1 MANLNFRWGK
11 YSDFQSQVVT
21 GNKAKEGTIY
31 VATHENNRGASL
43 FIGVD
48 GGKAER
54 IQGSVLFFSDL
65 AEFKSNTQP
74 PYSEDVIYFLAANNA
89 LVRWT
94 GSEWIQLNVTADTF
108 TADLAEINKA
118 VGENATAIAL
128 NAAAI
133 ETNKGAIAANL
144 KAIQENDQDILGL
157 QGRMDAVDGENGKL
171 ANHENRIKGLEDV
184 VGDANKGLVADVAA
198 HAATLAQQAN
208 TLTDHNNRI
217 TANDTLAKANKAAIE
232 SNDAD
237 ILALQN
243 RMTAVDDA
251 TNGTVA
257 KLTARVVTLEEFK
270 TNTEVLL
277 TQMDTRITTAQN
289 QADKGVADA
298 LVNKNALDALTGR
311 VSTVENDLNTAD
323 TGIKARLTAVESK
336 ANGNANAISGLDTT
350 VAGIAGRVG
359 TAENNITTLQGQ
371 MTNLIKEDGRLDQ
384 IEDAAGALT
393 NRVKAVEDD
402 LNTATTGVKAKL
414 EGVISKA
421 GDLESTLTQTNKD
434 LDKAEE
440 AIQDHAGR
448 IGDLEEAAEKAA
460 DDILDLNDAID
471 NINEIIGTGT
481 GGDSL
486 TGRVGKLESDLS
498 ALDATVAGIDG
509 EVGKNADAIEDLDER
524 VTALDKATTGRVAL
538 VEAKAVANEGKIAEN
553 AAAIAGH
560 KTRIETVEGKA
571 SANET
576 AIAGLNTNKADK
588 TYVDGIKS
596 DLQDQIAAE
605 INAANSLSYQGGIAS
620 DTLPAAGENNAQG
633 EKLKIGDTYI
643 VTGAFEV
650 SNVQGATGKV
660 MAYPGDLLIATGTE
674 TAGAISGNLK
684 WVHVKSGYV
693 AEHEAHLTVA
703 EVTDNKVVAASL
715 SSHVNPL
722 SGDLGKLTLKAVNE
736 NMTIDVVNGVVE
748 INNVWLGFTD

>member
-48 GGKAER
+48 GGKTER

-65 AEFKSNTQP
+65 EEFQNKTTP

-94 GSEWIQLNVTADTF
+94 GDEWIQLNVTADIFAT
-108 TADLAEINKA
+108 DLEDINKA
-118 VGENATAIAL
+118 IGENATAIAL
-128 NAAAI
+128 NAGAI
-133 ETNKGAIAANL
+133 EANKGAIAANL
-144 KAIQENDQDILGL
+144 QAIQSNDQDILAL

-171 ANHENRIKGLEDV
+171 ADHEDRIKDLEDV
-184 VGDANKGLVADVAA
+184 VGDAKSGLVADVAA
-198 HAATLAQQAN
+198 HTTTLAQQAN
-208 TLTDHNNRI
+208 TLTDHNTRI

-251 TNGTVA
+251 KDGTVA
-257 KLTARVVTLEEFK
+257 KLTARVATLEEFK
-270 TNTEVLL
+270 TNTDTTLS
-277 TQMDTRITTAQN
+277 QMDGRITAAKS

-298 LVNKNALDALTGR
+298 LANKNALDSLTGR
-311 VSTVENDLNTAD
+311 VKTVEDDLNTAE
-323 TGIKARLTAVESK
+323 TGIKARLTAVEGK
-336 ANGNANAISGLDTT
+336 ASSNDNLISGLNTT

-359 TAENNITTLQGQ
+359 TAEGNITTLQGQ

-393 NRVKAVEDD
+393 DRVKAVEDD

-414 EGVISKA
+414 EGVISQA
-421 GDLESTLTQTNKD
+421 NELASTLAQTNTD

-440 AIQDHAGR
+440 TIQDHAGR
-448 IGDLEEAAEKAA
+448 IGALETASGEHKTAIEG
-460 DDILDLNDAID
+460 LNDAID
-471 NINEIIGTGT
+471 NINDIIGAGT
-481 GGDSL
+481 GGNTLS
-486 TGRVGKLESDLS
+486 GRVSQLESDLGE
-498 ALDATVAGIDG
+498 LDAAVAGIDG
-509 EVGKNADAIEDLDER
+509 KVDDNADAIEDLDDR
-524 VTALDKATTGRVAL
+524 VTALDKATTGRVAV
-538 VEAKAVANEGKIAEN
+538 VEAKVATNEGKIADN

-596 DLQDQIAAE
+596 DLQNQIAAD

-650 SNVQGATGKV
+650 SNVQGAIGKV

-693 AEHEAHLTVA
+693 AEHEAHLTIA
-703 EVTDNKVVAASL
+703 EVENNKVVAASL

-736 NMTIDVVNGVVE
+736 NMTIDVVDGVVE

>member
-48 GGKAER
+48 GGKTER
-54 IQGSVLFFSDL
+54 IQGTVLFFSDL
-65 AEFKSNTQP
+65 AEFHAKTQP

-94 GSEWIQLNVTADTF
+94 GSEWVQLNVTADTF
-108 TADLAEINKA
+108 TVDLEKVNKA
-118 VGENATAIAL
+118 VSENAAAIAL
-128 NAAAI
+128 NAGAI

-198 HAATLAQQAN
+198 HTTTLAQQAN
-208 TLTDHNNRI
+208 TLNDHNTRI
-217 TANDTLAKANKAAIE
+217 TANDTLAKANEAAIK

-237 ILALQN
+237 ILALQK

-251 TNGTVA
+251 ANGTVA

-270 TNTEVLL
+270 TNTDVLL
-277 TQMDTRITTAQN
+277 GQMDTRITAAQDR
-289 QADKGVADA
+289 ADKGVADA
-298 LVNKNALDALTGR
+298 LANKNALDALTTR
-311 VSTVENDLNTAD
+311 VGTVESDLNTAD

-350 VAGIAGRVG
+350 VAGIASRVG
-359 TAENNITTLQGQ
+359 TAEGNITTLQGQ
-371 MTNLIKEDGRLDQ
+371 MTNLIKENGRLDQ

-393 NRVKAVEDD
+393 NRVKAVENE
-402 LNTATTGVKAKL
+402 LNTTTTGVKDRLTAV
-414 EGVISKA
+414 ENKA
-421 GDLESTLTQTNKD
+421 SALESTLGTTNSD
-434 LDKAEE
+434 LDKAEA

-448 IGDLEEAAEKAA
+448 IGTLETAAEKAEK
-460 DDILDLNDAID
+460 DILDLNDAID
-471 NINEIIGTGT
+471 DINEIIGTGA

-486 TGRVGKLESDLS
+486 TGRVGKLESDLGE
-498 ALDATVAGIDG
+498 LDATVAGIDG
-509 EVGKNADAIEDLDER
+509 KVGKNADAIEDLDER

-538 VEAKAVANEGKIAEN
+538 VEAKAAANEGKIADN
-553 AAAIAGH
+553 AADIAGH
-560 KTRIETVEGKA
+560 KTRIEAVENKA

-588 TYVDGIKS
+588 TYVDDIKS
-596 DLQDQIAAE
+596 DLLDQIAAD

-620 DTLPAAGENNAQG
+620 DTLPTAGQNNAQG

-674 TAGAISGNLK
+674 TAGAISSNLK

>member
-48 GGKAER
+48 GGKTER
-54 IQGSVLFFSDL
+54 IQGTVLFFSDL
-65 AEFKSNTQP
+65 AEFHAKTQP

-94 GSEWIQLNVTADTF
+94 GEEWVQLNVTADTF
-108 TADLAEINKA
+108 TADLTEINKT
-118 VGENATAIAL
+118 VGENAAAIAL
-128 NAAAI
+128 NAKAI
-133 ETNKGAIAANL
+133 EVNQGAIAANL
-144 KAIQENDQDILGL
+144 KAIKDNDADILAL
-157 QGRMDAVDGENGKL
+157 QDRMDAVDGTDGKL
-171 ANHENRIKGLEDV
+171 ADHEARIKDLEDV
-184 VGDANKGLVADVAA
+184 VGDDKNGLVADVAA
-198 HAATLAQQAN
+198 HTTTLAQQAL
-208 TLTDHNNRI
+208 TLTDHDTRI
-217 TANDTLAKANKAAIE
+217 KANDTLAKENKANIE
-232 SNDAD
+232 ANDAD

-251 TNGTVA
+251 KNGTVA

-270 TNTEVLL
+270 NSTEVLL
-277 TQMDTRITTAQN
+277 GTMDGRITAAQQ

-298 LVNKNALDALTGR
+298 LANKKALDALTGR
-311 VSTVENDLNTAD
+311 VKTVEDDLNTAD
-323 TGIKARLTAVESK
+323 TGIKARLTAVEGK
-336 ANGNANAISGLDTT
+336 ASSNANLISGLDTT

-359 TAENNITTLQGQ
+359 TAEGNITTLQGQ
-371 MTNLIKEDGRLDQ
+371 MTNLIEKNGRLDQ
-384 IEDAAGALT
+384 IEGAADALT
-393 NRVKAVEDD
+393 DRVKAVEDD
-402 LNTATTGVKAKL
+402 LNTADTGIKAKL
-414 EGVISKA
+414 EAVISKA
-421 GDLESTLTQTNKD
+421 DGLESTLTQTNKD

-440 AIQDHAGR
+440 AIQDHDGR

-460 DDILDLNDAID
+460 DDILGLNEAID
-471 NINEIIGTGT
+471 DINAIIGSGT

-486 TGRVGKLESDLS
+486 TGRVSKLESDLS
-498 ALDATVAGIDG
+498 GLDTAVAGIDG
-509 EVGKNADAIEDLDER
+509 RVGDNADAIEALGKR
-524 VTALDKATTGRVAL
+524 VTALDKTDGPI
-538 VEAKAVANEGKIAEN
+538 KAVEDRVTVNEGKIADN
-553 AAAIAGH
+553 IAAIAGH
-560 KTRIETVEGKA
+560 KTRIENVEGKA

-596 DLQDQIAAE
+596 DLQNQIAAD

-620 DTLPAAGENNAQG
+620 DTLPAAGQNNAQG

-650 SNVQGATGKV
+650 SNVEGATGKV

-674 TAGAISGNLK
+674 TAGAISDNLK

-736 NMTIDVVNGVVE
+736 NMTIDVVDGVVE

>member
-94 GSEWIQLNVTADTF
+94 GEEWIQLNVTADTF
-108 TADLAEINKA
+108 TADLDEINKA
-118 VGENATAIAL
+118 VGANTTAIAL
-128 NAAAI
+128 NAGAI
-133 ETNKGAIAANL
+133 ETNKNAIAANL
-144 KAIQENDQDILGL
+144 QAIQGNDADIEAL
-157 QGRMDAVDGENGKL
+157 QGRMTAVDGENGKL

-184 VGDANKGLVADVAA
+184 VGDANNGLVADVAA
-198 HAATLAQQAN
+198 HTSTLAQQAN
-208 TLTDHNNRI
+208 TLNDHNTRI

-237 ILALQN
+237 IEALQN

-251 TNGTVA
+251 KDGTVA
-257 KLTARVVTLEEFK
+257 KLTARVVTLEDFK
-270 TNTEVLL
+270 TSTETLL
-277 TQMDTRITTAQN
+277 GTMDGRITAAQN

-298 LVNKNALDALTGR
+298 LANKSALDALTGR
-311 VSTVENDLNTAD
+311 VKVVEDDLNTAK
-323 TGIKARLTAVESK
+323 TGIKDRLTAVEGK
-336 ANGNANAISGLDTT
+336 ASSNANSISSLDST
-350 VAGIAGRVG
+350 VAGIATKVG
-359 TAENNITTLQGQ
+359 TAESNITTLQGQ

-384 IEDAAGALT
+384 IEDAAGALAD
-393 NRVKAVEDD
+393 RVKAVEDD
-402 LNTATTGVKAKL
+402 LDTPTTGVKAKL
-414 EGVISKA
+414 EKVISDAA
-421 GDLESTLTQTNKD
+421 GLESALTQTNTD

-448 IGDLEEAAEKAA
+448 IGDLETASGNHNTAIKN
-460 DDILDLNDAID
+460 LNDAID

-509 EVGKNADAIEDLDER
+509 KVGDNADAIEDLDKR
-524 VTALDKATTGRVAL
+524 VTALDKTDGRVAAA
-538 VEAKAVANEGKIAEN
+538 ETKIATNEGKIADN

-560 KTRIETVEGKA
+560 KTRIEAVETKA

-596 DLQDQIAAE
+596 DLQNQIAAD

-620 DTLPAAGENNAQG
+620 DTLPAAGENNAHG

-650 SNVQGATGKV
+650 SNVEGATGKV

-674 TAGAISGNLK
+674 IAGAISSNLK
-684 WVHVKSGYV
+684 WVHVQSGYV

-736 NMTIDVVNGVVE
+736 NMTIDVVDGVVE

>member
-43 FIGVD
+43 FVGVD

-54 IQGSVLFFSDL
+54 IQGTVLFFSDL
-65 AEFKSNTQP
+65 AEFKSKTQP

-89 LVRWT
+89 LVRWD
-94 GSEWIQLNVTADTF
+94 GEEWIQLNVTADTF
-108 TADLAEINKA
+108 TADLTEINKT
-118 VGENATAIAL
+118 VGENAAAIAL
-128 NAAAI
+128 NAKAI
-133 ETNKGAIAANL
+133 EVNQGAIAANL
-144 KAIQENDQDILGL
+144 KAIQDNDADILAL
-157 QGRMDAVDGENGKL
+157 QGRMDAVDGTDGKL
-171 ANHENRIKGLEDV
+171 ADHEGRIKDLEDV
-184 VGDANKGLVADVAA
+184 VGDDKSGLVADVAS
-198 HAATLAQQAN
+198 HTTTLAQQAL
-208 TLTDHNNRI
+208 TLTDYDTRI
-217 TANDTLAKANKAAIE
+217 KANDTLAKENKANIE
-232 SNDAD
+232 ANDAD

-251 TNGTVA
+251 KDGTVA

-270 TNTEVLL
+270 NNTETLL
-277 TQMDTRITTAQN
+277 GTMDGRITAAQK

-298 LVNKNALDALTGR
+298 LANKNALDALTGR
-311 VSTVENDLNTAD
+311 VKTVEDDLNTAD
-323 TGIKARLTAVESK
+323 TGIKARLTAVEGK
-336 ANGNANAISGLDTT
+336 ASSNANLISGLDTT

-359 TAENNITTLQGQ
+359 TAEGNITTLQGQ
-371 MTNLIKEDGRLDQ
+371 MTNLIKDNGRLDQ
-384 IEDAAGALT
+384 IEGAADALT
-393 NRVKAVEDD
+393 DRVKAVEDD

-414 EGVISKA
+414 EAVISKA
-421 GDLESTLTQTNKD
+421 DGLESTLTQTNKD

-448 IGDLEEAAEKAA
+448 IGTLETASGNHDTAIEN
-460 DDILDLNDAID
+460 LNDAID
-471 NINEIIGTGT
+471 NINEIIGAGT

-486 TGRVGKLESDLS
+486 TGRVSKLESDLS
-498 ALDATVAGIDG
+498 GLDAAVAGIDG
-509 EVGKNADAIEDLDER
+509 RVGDNADAIEALDKR
-524 VTALDKATTGRVAL
+524 VTALDKTDGRI
-538 VEAKAVANEGKIAEN
+538 KAVEDRVTVNEGKIADN
-553 AAAIAGH
+553 IAAIAGH
-560 KTRIETVEGKA
+560 KTRLDTVEGKA

-596 DLQDQIAAE
+596 DLQDQIAAD

-650 SNVQGATGKV
+650 SNVEGATGKV

-703 EVTDNKVVAASL
+703 KVTDNKVVAASL

-736 NMTIDVVNGVVE
+736 NMTIDVVDGVVE

>member
-48 GGKAER
+48 GGKTER
-54 IQGSVLFFSDL
+54 IQGTVLFFSDL
-65 AEFKSNTQP
+65 AEFHAKTQP

-94 GSEWIQLNVTADTF
+94 GTEWIQLNVTADTF
-108 TADLAEINKA
+108 TADLDKINKA
-118 VGENATAIAL
+118 VDANTTAIAL
-128 NAAAI
+128 NAGAI
-133 ETNKGAIAANL
+133 ETNKNAIAANL
-144 KAIQENDQDILGL
+144 EAIQGNGQAISAL

-171 ANHENRIKGLEDV
+171 ADHEGRIKGLEDV
-184 VGDANKGLVADVAA
+184 VGDANKGLVADVAS
-198 HAATLAQQAN
+198 HTSTLAQQAN
-208 TLTDHNNRI
+208 TLTDHNTRI

-251 TNGTVA
+251 KDGTVA
-257 KLTARVVTLEEFK
+257 KLTARVVTLEDFK
-270 TNTEVLL
+270 TSTETLL
-277 TQMDTRITTAQN
+277 GTMDGRITAAQN

-298 LVNKNALDALTGR
+298 LANKNALDALTGR
-311 VSTVENDLNTAD
+311 VKVVEDDLNTAE
-323 TGIKARLTAVESK
+323 TGIKDRLTAVEGK
-336 ANGNANAISGLDTT
+336 ANSNANSISSLDTT

-359 TAENNITTLQGQ
+359 TAEGNITTLQGQ
-371 MTNLIKEDGRLDQ
+371 MTNLIKENGRLDQ
-384 IEDAAGALT
+384 IEGAANALT
-393 NRVKAVEDD
+393 DRVKAVEDD

-414 EGVISKA
+414 EKVISDAA
-421 GDLESTLTQTNKD
+421 GLESTLGQTNTK
-434 LDKAEE
+434 LGKAEE

-448 IGDLEEAAEKAA
+448 IGDLETASGNHNTAIEN
-460 DDILDLNDAID
+460 LNDAID
-471 NINEIIGTGT
+471 NINEIIGAGT

-509 EVGKNADAIEDLDER
+509 KVGDNAKDIEALDGR
-524 VTALDKATTGRVAL
+524 VTALDKATTGRVAV
-538 VEAKAVANEGKIAEN
+538 VEAKAAANEGKIADN

-560 KTRIETVEGKA
+560 KTRIEAVETKA

-596 DLQDQIAAE
+596 DLQNQIAAD

-620 DTLPAAGENNAQG
+620 DTLPAAGENNANG

-650 SNVQGATGKV
+650 SNVEGATGKV

-684 WVHVKSGYV
+684 WVHVQSGYV
-693 AEHEAHLTVA
+693 AEHEAHLTIA

-736 NMTIDVVNGVVE
+736 NMTIDVVDGVVE